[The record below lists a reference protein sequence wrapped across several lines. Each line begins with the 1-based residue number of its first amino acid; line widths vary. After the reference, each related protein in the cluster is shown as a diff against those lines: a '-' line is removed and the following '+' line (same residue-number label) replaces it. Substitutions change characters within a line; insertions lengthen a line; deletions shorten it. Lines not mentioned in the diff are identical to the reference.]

1 MKSLP
6 YFMFPYTPI
15 INYIFF
21 FKIVY
26 GLERIE
32 DDLGYALTQYTRI
45 RMVTLFFKSRQAES
59 Y

>member
-1 MKSLP
+1 
-6 YFMFPYTPI
+6 MFPYTPI

-26 GLERIE
+26 GLEKIE

-45 RMVTLFFKSRQAES
+45 RMVTLFFKSRQVES